1 MTTWISKENLSASRH
16 LLSNERHQESFDKY
30 WYIRPFDFLSSLDQQ
45 VKLSLVE
52 LGEKRVFSKDQL
64 IFNAG
69 TLVDNVYILL
79 DGRVKIFQLSPLG
92 KEIILWF
99 CFSGEIFGLAE
110 MLHNQRREVY
120 SQACSDVEVLLI
132 NKNQFKQFLVEH
144 PQVSL
149 KVIDWL
155 SCRLRELG
163 DVLLNLASDDV
174 TSRVIKLITRLSARY
189 GKLVDD
195 VIHLDIP
202 LTHQEIADMIGASR
216 QTVTAVLGK
225 LKREGILRIE
235 NRAIYIQS
243 PDLVESISICGRAKE
258 INKVKDPVPRILS

>member
-1 MTTWISKENLSASRH
+1 MTTWAHKEDLSAGRQRPGILDDSSANTLDRFWF
-16 LLSNERHQESFDKY
+16 N
-30 WYIRPFDFLSSLDQQ
+30 RPFDFLSSVDPVDKQTL
-45 VKLSLVE
+45 LTI
-52 LGEKRVFSKDQL
+52 GEKRRFKKDQI

-69 TLVDNVYILL
+69 SLVDNVFILL
-79 DGRVKIFQLSPLG
+79 DGRVKIFQLSPVG
-92 KEIILWF
+92 KEVILWF

-110 MLHNQRREVY
+110 MLQSQRREVY
-120 SQACSDVEVLLI
+120 SQACSDVGVLVI
-132 NKNQFKQFLVEH
+132 DKNHFKEFLLQH
-144 PQVSL
+144 PDVAL

-163 DVLLNLASDDV
+163 DVLLNLAADDV

-189 GKLVDD
+189 GKQLED

-202 LTHQEIADMIGASR
+202 LTHQEMADMIGTSR

-225 LKREGILRIE
+225 LKRKGALRIE

-243 PDLVESISICGRAKE
+243 PDWIESIAHSTPLPGNSGGQLFAG
-258 INKVKDPVPRILS
+258 